1 MEIITLWNQLSDEI
15 KRQLNIPLK
24 DNLEILNFS
33 KLISEHLEIDQQI
46 TLINLIQQIWWIKT
60 KNSNLVKK
68 LERLKLHIKNKIQPR
83 LAWEIT
89 LLKISLED
97 L

>member
-1 MEIITLWNQLSDEI
+1 M
-15 KRQLNIPLK
+15 KLK